1 MAYGDFKDLTRRTT
15 SDKRLRDKAVNIAK
29 NPKYVGYQRKLLST
43 IYEYLYK
50 KFTLVAWS
58 EILATRYNPAS
69 GSSII
74 NQNILNKELAPELHK
89 PIIRKSKKRKICS
102 PFTDNICGADLAN
115 I

>member
-1 MAYGDFKDLTRRTT
+1 MLDII
-15 SDKRLRDKAVNIAK
+15 VNFFQQFMNIFIK
-29 NPKYVGYQRKLLST
+29 NSLW
-43 IYEYLYK
+43 
-50 KFTLVAWS
+50 FAWS
-58 EILATRYNPAS
+58 ETLATRYNPAS

-89 PIIRKSKKRKICS
+89 PIIRKSKKRKIRS